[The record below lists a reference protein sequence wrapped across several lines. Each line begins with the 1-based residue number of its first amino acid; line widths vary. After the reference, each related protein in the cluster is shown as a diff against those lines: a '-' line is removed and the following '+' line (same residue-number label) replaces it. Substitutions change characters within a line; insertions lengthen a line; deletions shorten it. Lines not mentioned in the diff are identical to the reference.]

1 VERGRWEGRKFQLG
15 SSAPGRTRRRRRKRR
30 RRTRRRTRCRRR
42 RRRRRRRRKGEEEVE
57 VEEEAEGEKKKKK
70 KKKIAANF
78 KAQRQVDLVMYKEC
92 QIPEQLRRYL
102 MGNLYP
108 KITRMT
114 QT

>member
-1 VERGRWEGRKFQLG
+1 MERGRWEGRKFQLG

-42 RRRRRRRRKGEEEVE
+42 RRRRRKRKEEEEVE

-70 KKKIAANF
+70 KKIAANF
-78 KAQRQVDLVMYKEC
+78 KAQRQVNLVMYKEC

>member
-42 RRRRRRRRKGEEEVE
+42 RRRRRKRKEEEEVE

-70 KKKIAANF
+70 KKIAANF
-78 KAQRQVDLVMYKEC
+78 KAQRQVNLVMYKEC